1 MKHPSETALKIVRK
15 YVLVH
20 EINAPEDGKSWAVF
34 VGNDKGV
41 CEFFHDEH
49 QANKAALHVIYPLAH
64 AIDTLISK
72 VMENQNV

>member
-1 MKHPSETALKIVRK
+1 MKIVQR

-20 EINAPEDGKSWAVF
+20 EVLTAEDGKSWGVF
-34 VGNDKGV
+34 VGDDSGV
-41 CEFFHDEH
+41 CEFFFDEH

-72 VMENQNV
+72 VKENQNVWLS